1 MQWKVEECKS
11 WVGSPTH
18 ELFIDMMNFID
29 WSKKELAYASHE
41 TAHRKQGNN
50 FHERE
55 PGYKIPTIENLGATL
70 DQFDTIDFSDND
82 IRKLDGFPLLKRIK
96 TLFLIIIVL
105 SELEKD

>member
-41 TAHRKQGNN
+41 TTDRKQGNN
-50 FHERE
+50 FHEPQRAR
-55 PGYKIPTIENLGATL
+55 YVY
-70 DQFDTIDFSDND
+70 
-82 IRKLDGFPLLKRIK
+82 RC
-96 TLFLIIIVL
+96 
-105 SELEKD
+105 LETDY

>member
-29 WSKKELAYASHE
+29 CSKKELAYASHE
-41 TAHRKQGNN
+41 TTHRKQGNN

-55 PGYKIPTIENLGATL
+55 PGVQLSRDRL
-70 DQFDTIDFSDND
+70 
-82 IRKLDGFPLLKRIK
+82 
-96 TLFLIIIVL
+96 LIIIL
-105 SELEKD
+105 HGIYGTSE